1 LQNETYISKFL
12 DYIKLEKRYSSHTI
26 ISYDNDLGKF
36 ADYLQDLYEG
46 ISFKKVESIHI
57 RSYMVF
63 LIESGLAKTTIAR
76 NISSIKSFYKFL
88 LKQSLV
94 KSSPVNVI
102 ETPKLDRR
110 LPSFLKEDEMTKL
123 LNDVEFEDS
132 FCGLRDKL
140 ILVVFYQTGMR
151 LSEIIHLENG
161 DVREAEIKVLGK
173 RNKERIIPIS
183 SNLNFLIKKYSEKK
197 AIKFPT
203 VNWFFVTEK
212 GNKMYEKFVY
222 RKVNHY
228 LSMVSSK
235 QKKSPHILRHTFAT
249 HMLNNGADL
258 NAIKELLGHENLSAT
273 QVYTHNTFQK
283 LKSIHKQSHPR
294 G

>member
-1 LQNETYISKFL
+1 MQNETYISKFL

-46 ISFKKVESIHI
+46 ISFKKVESIHV

-88 LKQSLV
+88 LKESLV

-123 LNDVEFEDS
+123 LNDVQ
-132 FCGLRDKL
+132 FCG
-140 ILVVFYQTGMR
+140 
-151 LSEIIHLENG
+151 
-161 DVREAEIKVLGK
+161 
-173 RNKERIIPIS
+173 
-183 SNLNFLIKKYSEKK
+183 NLP
-197 AIKFPT
+197 AI
-203 VNWFFVTEK
+203 
-212 GNKMYEKFVY
+212 
-222 RKVNHY
+222 
-228 LSMVSSK
+228 
-235 QKKSPHILRHTFAT
+235 
-249 HMLNNGADL
+249 
-258 NAIKELLGHENLSAT
+258 
-273 QVYTHNTFQK
+273 
-283 LKSIHKQSHPR
+283 
-294 G
+294 